1 MAGASGTF
9 GDDLGVTVTTNV
21 FGSCAI
27 DAGTASV
34 FLTLGPFAALGL
46 FATCAVDASVERCCK
61 SARSSLGGCLYD
73 CNPRANGAAPH
84 LAIPYCQSDAM
95 LRACA

>member
-1 MAGASGTF
+1 MAGASGTL
-9 GDDLGVTVTTNV
+9 GDDLGVTVTTAV

-34 FLTLGPFAALGL
+34 FLTLGL

-73 CNPRANGAAPH
+73 CNPRANDAAPH
-84 LAIPYCQSDAM
+84 LAIRYCQSDAV